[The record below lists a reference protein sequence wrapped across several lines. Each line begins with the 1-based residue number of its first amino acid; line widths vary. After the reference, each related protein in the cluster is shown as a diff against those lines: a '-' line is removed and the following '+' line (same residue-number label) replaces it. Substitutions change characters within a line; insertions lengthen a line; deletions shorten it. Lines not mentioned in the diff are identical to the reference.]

1 MQDISSIMKILNSM
15 SNNNATEQSTSISQE
30 LQEQYPYGQFPIRY
44 TKHGQ
49 EELRK
54 ISTAYR
60 KAQVDYSKTAQKLS
74 KVSDG
79 NMSASE
85 ALRVKERADKQ
96 REKLMEA
103 SSKANDFYNN
113 QKKGV

>member
-1 MQDISSIMKILNSM
+1 MNKYVDAYKHEEKVAKEGYKDFAGKSAKLSGDLTMK
-15 SNNNATEQSTSISQE
+15 Q
-30 LQEQYPYGQFPIRY
+30 
-44 TKHGQ
+44 Q

-54 ISTAYR
+54 ISSSYR
-60 KAQVDYSKTAQKLS
+60 KAQMDYSKTARKLS
-74 KVSDG
+74 EVSAG

-85 ALRVKERADKQ
+85 ALRIKEIADKQ